1 MTRIDYVTS
10 REGVQ
15 LACQHRPG
23 RGPTIMFLPG
33 YASDMT
39 GAKAS
44 ALADWAQRTGRASL
58 LFDYGGCGLSS
69 GAFEAQSFLD
79 WLGDALYLIDHVVSE
94 GPLLLV
100 GSSMG
105 GWLMLHLAI
114 ARPHRVSALVGIAAA
129 PDFTDWGYTPE
140 QKLQIARDGRL
151 EEPNPHGPEP
161 TVTTRTFFESAEAH
175 RLLHVE
181 IPIDCPVRLLHGMR
195 DTDVPPQY
203 APELMAKLRSGDV
216 QTILVKEGDHRLSR
230 GQDID
235 LLIETIANLSD

>member
-1 MTRIDYVTS
+1 MTRIDYVAA

-15 LACQHRPG
+15 LAYQHRPG
-23 RGPTIMFLPG
+23 KGPTLLFLPG
-33 YASDMT
+33 YASDMS
-39 GAKAS
+39 GAKAT

-58 LFDYGGCGLSS
+58 LFDYGGCGQSS
-69 GAFEAQSFLD
+69 GAFEAQSFRD
-79 WLGDALYLIDHVVSE
+79 WIGDALVMIDQIVPE

-114 ARPHRVSALVGIAAA
+114 ARPERVTALVGIAAA

-140 QKLQIARDGRL
+140 QKLQIAREGRL
-151 EEPNPHGPEP
+151 EEPNPYGPEP
-161 TVTTRTFFESAEAH
+161 SVTTRTFFESAEAH

-181 IPIDCPVRLLHGMR
+181 IPIDCPVRLLHGVR
-195 DTDVPPQY
+195 DAEVSPQI
-203 APELMAKLRSGDV
+203 ASDLMARLRSADV

-230 GQDID
+230 GQDLD
-235 LLIETIANLSD
+235 LLIETVSNLLD

>member
-1 MTRIDYVTS
+1 MTRIDYALA

-15 LACQHRPG
+15 LAYQHRPG
-23 RGPTIMFLPG
+23 KGPTILFLPG
-33 YASDMT
+33 YASDMS
-39 GAKAS
+39 GAKAT

-58 LFDYGGCGLSS
+58 LFDYGGCGQS
-69 GAFEAQSFLD
+69 GGEFEAQSFRD
-79 WLGDALYLIDHVVSE
+79 WLGDALYLIDRIVPE

-114 ARPHRVSALVGIAAA
+114 ARPRRVAALVGIAAA
-129 PDFTDWGYTPE
+129 PDFTDWGFTPE
-140 QKLQIARDGRL
+140 QKMQIAREGRL
-151 EEPNPHGPEP
+151 EEPNPYGPEP

-181 IPIDCPVRLLHGMR
+181 IPVDCPVRLLHGMR
-195 DTDVPPQY
+195 DTDVPPFY
-203 APELMAKLRSGDV
+203 AAELMAKLRSADV

-230 GQDID
+230 GQDLD
-235 LLIETIANLSD
+235 LLIETVSNLLD